1 MTTENLIIYTY
12 NKGLA
17 TPEALREDLDCRRIG
32 SSAANAARAIP
43 ANALV
48 VNWGYGRVPDWAAG
62 RRVRYLNHP
71 TNVARKMS
79 KIYQLHQFREAGVPT
94 FDVTTSA
101 NDVRRW
107 LNDGHRVLCRQDEG
121 ARGTGITVVES
132 LGRDGKV
139 PVADFYTRWFDKTH
153 EFRFHVFAPLR
164 VHREVGQGEAQRG
177 LPPGII
183 DIVQKKR
190 LYAAKPFNQLTLT
203 EQTVRNHA
211 NGWIE
216 AHKDL
221 HLPGDSRERLAAA
234 CVDAVRCLGLD
245 FGGVDIVARFN
256 GRTLVEMAVCEVNTA
271 PGLGAVERDA
281 YVTAIKGVYDEMHA

>member
-43 ANALV
+43 ANSLV
-48 VNWGYGRVPDWAAG
+48 VNWGYGRVPDWATG

-71 TNVARKMS
+71 HNVARKMS

-94 FDVTTSA
+94 FEVTT
-101 NDVRRW
+101 DRQQVRRW
-107 LNDGHRVLCRQDEG
+107 LGEGDRVLCRLDEG
-121 ARGTGITVVES
+121 ARGSGIAVISGLED
-132 LGRDGKV
+132 GRI
-139 PVADFYTRWFDKTH
+139 PSADFYTKWFDKTH
-153 EFRFHVFAPLR
+153 EFRFHVF
-164 VHREVGQGEAQRG
+164 QGR
-177 LPPGII
+177 II
-183 DIVQKKR
+183 DVVQKKR
-190 LYAAKPFNQLTLT
+190 LYAAKPFNQLSLT

-281 YVTAIKGVYDEMHA
+281 YVAAIKGVYDGMHA